1 MKHSIF
7 KIALAFLAFVNFV
20 QISFSQTQHTQFANN
35 LNTAAKS
42 LVNPVVNISTLVIGF
57 AAFVTLAYSIFSYF
71 KGDQQSKDLFIK
83 VGGGAISVL
92 VLMYAIR
99 SVFLA

>member
-7 KIALAFLAFVNFV
+7 KIVLAFLAFVNFA
-20 QISFSQTQHTQFANN
+20 QISFCQNQHTQFANS
-35 LNTAAKS
+35 LHTAAKN
-42 LVNPVVNISTLVIGF
+42 LVNPIVNITTIVIGF
-57 AAFVTLAYSIFSYF
+57 AAFVTLGYSIFSYF
-71 KGDQQSKDLFIK
+71 KGDSQSKDLFIK

-99 SVFLA
+99 SVFLV